1 MKIASLIFAIL
12 IFVNGILL
20 SFQYHVFS
28 TNSNKEEKAYSYSQD
43 IEVTHKGSNLLVK
56 QTFSGLPERQMQI
69 IWPEASKKKSCS
81 QNETTNKEC
90 NRLEKNLNSF
100 KAGQSS
106 KQSISYKIS
115 LSKKGI
121 QSGKM
126 YSDLF
131 ATLKQ
136 GIPNSTSLQ
145 IVDENRKGGHW
156 VTGLPKIGEK
166 SLTLVDYSYFKGNGG
181 VYELYWTKKPIKKS
195 FDSKEIT
202 VYSKKKVKANL
213 KKTVSSIS
221 MLNSGHIDIVES
233 KRKTN
238 GSRIIFTNTLSKKA
252 LQKEV
257 AISQIKEKYEFPTG
271 AKMLPNVVASFATGE
286 SIGGNKSQA
295 IVKTLN
301 DYFSSDQKNAW
312 KAGLTDLE
320 GKAVDSTTLD
330 QLLSQTLNS
339 KTSFFQMNEANKKEI
354 VPLIFEETRDL
365 YMNDQKIDDVK
376 IILKDGEILYAAN
389 PMLRQL
395 GYTTTIGKNGYYV
408 KNKYRSLRFPGE
420 AYSFYVDDQSR
431 VNFNGNGPIVKFGG
445 TYYIE
450 ESWLI
455 RIFQLDYQSLDDR
468 INLTERK

>member
-56 QTFSGLPERQMQI
+56 QTFSGLPERQMHI

-81 QNETTNKEC
+81 KDETTKNEC

-100 KAGQSS
+100 KAGQTS
-106 KQSISYKIS
+106 KQSISYKIA

-126 YSDLF
+126 YTDLF

-195 FDSKEIT
+195 FDSRELT
-202 VYSKKKVKANL
+202 VYSNKKIQSNL
-213 KKTVSSIS
+213 KKAVSSIS

-233 KRKTN
+233 NRKSN
-238 GSRIIFTNTLSKKA
+238 GSRVIFTNTLTKKE

-257 AISQIKEKYEFPTG
+257 AISQIKEKYQFQAG
-271 AKMLPNVVASFATGE
+271 SILIPNLVASFATGE
-286 SIGGNKSQA
+286 NIGGDKSKEM
-295 IVKTLN
+295 VRTLN
-301 DYFSSDQKNAW
+301 EYFSTDQKNAW
-312 KAGLTDLE
+312 KTGLSELE
-320 GKAVDSTTLD
+320 GKAVDSSILD
-330 QLLSQTLNS
+330 KLLSQTLDS
-339 KTSFFQMNEANKKEI
+339 KTSFFQMNEANKKEV
-354 VPLIFEETRDL
+354 VPLIFEETREL
-365 YMNDQKIDDVK
+365 YINDQKIDDVK

-389 PMLRQL
+389 PMLGHL
-395 GYTTTIGKNGYYV
+395 GYTTNIGKNGYYV
-408 KNKYRSLRFPGE
+408 KNKFRTLRFPGE
-420 AYSFYVDDQSR
+420 SHDFYVDDHSR